1 MADTSRYSIDISA
14 LWGPDGE
21 GVVGGAAATLNGDDY
36 LADLAPNGRDREPVD
51 RQRDEDVIQ
60 VAEAVAGNH
69 SDLLRRADLD
79 AMRADLE
86 RAFTQQIAVA
96 LYELL
101 TACNVRFASA
111 EEHINGQLAAAVE
124 AQTRQLAESLEA
136 TFYAAVDVGEL
147 VRSQLGA
154 VREELARPDEDLRQ
168 EIGRLS
174 ELVEKQVAELSF
186 LRLQIS
192 EMRSEME
199 ARPQKG
205 VSVQNP

>member
-1 MADTSRYSIDISA
+1 MADTPRYSIDMSA

-21 GVVGGAAATLNGDDY
+21 GVVGGVPATLNGDDY
-36 LADLAPNGRDREPVD
+36 LADPAPNGRDREPVD
-51 RQRDEDVIQ
+51 RQRDEDVVQ
-60 VAEAVAGNH
+60 AAEAVAGNH

-111 EEHINGQLAAAVE
+111 EEHINEQLAAAVE

-168 EIGRLS
+168 EIGRLT

-192 EMRSEME
+192 EMRSEMD

-205 VSVQNP
+205 VSVQAP

>member
-21 GVVGGAAATLNGDDY
+21 GVVGGAPAILNGDDY
-36 LADLAPNGRDREPVD
+36 LADLAPNGRDREPVH
-51 RQRDEDVIQ
+51 RQRDEDVVQLAGAI
-60 VAEAVAGNH
+60 AGNH
-69 SDLLRRADLD
+69 ADLLRRADLD

-111 EEHINGQLAAAVE
+111 EEHINEQLAAAVE
-124 AQTRQLAESLEA
+124 AQTRRLAESLEA

-147 VRSQLGA
+147 VRSQIGA
-154 VREELARPDEDLRQ
+154 VREELARPDDLRQ

-192 EMRSEME
+192 EMRSEMD
-199 ARPQKG
+199 ARPRKG
-205 VSVQNP
+205 MSVQNP